1 VAANRRGIG
10 LIQELMDEWGERTVT
25 AYMGHV
31 QDNAELAVRDMLRE
45 AAERLASRFG
55 TVPGD
60 PSKVALSAE
69 DKMDDGSVV
78 RLTLT
83 LDRTEG
89 GAVFDFTGT
98 GGEVLGNWNAPPAV
112 TCAAVIYCVRCL
124 VNQEIPL
131 NQGCLKPIEII
142 IPEGSFL
149 SPSETAAVV
158 GGNVLTSQRVTDV
171 CLAAFEACANSQGC
185 MNNLTFG
192 DDTFGYYETIAGGA
206 GAGPAWDGASGVQC
220 HMTNTRITDPEILE
234 RRYPVVLRRFSL
246 RRGSGGAGEHA
257 GGDGVLREIEFLSPV
272 TVSVLTERRA
282 FAPRGLN
289 GGEDGAAGRNTLVHA
304 SDGREINLGNK
315 NSVEVRAGDLL
326 RIATPGGGGF
336 GAKPKEK

>member
-1 VAANRRGIG
+1 
-10 LIQELMDEWGERTVT
+10 MTD
-25 AYMGHV
+25 YMGHV

-60 PSKVALSAE
+60 PSKVALAAE

-142 IPEGSFL
+142 IPEGSQVA
-149 SPSETAAVV
+149 PGDGTVV
-158 GGNVLTSQRVTDV
+158 GATCHLPARHRRLPRRVRGV
-171 CLAAFEACANSQGC
+171 RQLA
-185 MNNLTFG
+185 
-192 DDTFGYYETIAGGA
+192 
-206 GAGPAWDGASGVQC
+206 GVHEQP
-220 HMTNTRITDPEILE
+220 H
-234 RRYPVVLRRFSL
+234 LRR
-246 RRGSGGAGEHA
+246 
-257 GGDGVLREIEFLSPV
+257 
-272 TVSVLTERRA
+272 
-282 FAPRGLN
+282 
-289 GGEDGAAGRNTLVHA
+289 
-304 SDGREINLGNK
+304 
-315 NSVEVRAGDLL
+315 
-326 RIATPGGGGF
+326 
-336 GAKPKEK
+336 

>member
-1 VAANRRGIG
+1 
-10 LIQELMDEWGERTVT
+10 MTD
-25 AYMGHV
+25 YMGHV

-69 DKMDDGSVV
+69 DRMDDGSVV

-192 DDTFGYYETIAGGA
+192 DETFGYYETIAGGA

-257 GGDGVLREIEFLSPV
+257 GGDGVVREIEFLRPV
-272 TVSVLTERRA
+272 TVSVLTERRV
-282 FAPRGLN
+282 FAPRGMN
-289 GGEDGAAGRNTLVHA
+289 GGEDGDAGRNTLVRA
-304 SDGREINLGNK
+304 LDGREVNLGNK

-336 GAKPKEK
+336 GSKPKEK

>member
-1 VAANRRGIG
+1 
-10 LIQELMDEWGERTVT
+10 
-25 AYMGHV
+25 
-31 QDNAELAVRDMLRE
+31 
-45 AAERLASRFG
+45 
-55 TVPGD
+55 
-60 PSKVALSAE
+60 
-69 DKMDDGSVV
+69 MDDGSVV

-112 TCAAVIYCVRCL
+112 TSAAVIYCVRCL

-192 DDTFGYYETIAGGA
+192 DETFGYYETIAGGA

-257 GGDGVLREIEFLSPV
+257 GS
-272 TVSVLTERRA
+272 RR
-282 FAPRGLN
+282 
-289 GGEDGAAGRNTLVHA
+289 
-304 SDGREINLGNK
+304 
-315 NSVEVRAGDLL
+315 
-326 RIATPGGGGF
+326 
-336 GAKPKEK
+336 